1 MKARMVLCLF
11 IVILMASFASRST
24 AQVKISGDTSYI
36 SGSDFA
42 GNGFIGEMDST
53 ISNDTTAAG
62 ARKNPNAVY
71 ALYEGQIYYQT
82 TPIYFNDP
90 NHTLTIVGVP
100 DPKNP
105 TAHAK
110 PIVLLQPNGSTDVP
124 ANTVYGSITIKNVH
138 WQVMELDGN
147 LQSELFYCG
156 TANQHPQQLIL
167 DQDLFEFSNTDI
179 FDCTN
184 ETGAIG
190 GWPYGAKFFITNSY
204 FRNMF
209 EPGQWWSSRVF
220 QCKHPIDT
228 LWVENVT
235 TTSGGLTFLQQNELT
250 DFAYFNHNT
259 IINQKKYWLLSPY
272 HRSFIV
278 TNNIFVN
285 QNWVGEDTN
294 VTNSGQDPD
303 KLFMST
309 VNVDTNNA
317 TNGLVV
323 QPKYEATPGDSTHYS
338 HVLDLAN
345 LQVYVSNNVNYDDP
359 LITTGYYNNS
369 TYILSDTGSPAT
381 AWGPAIPS
389 YLGWFYSSP
398 RPVGNMPG
406 EWENS
411 RTAALMAAYT
421 PAHGGGMIEDNTTT
435 AQPFSYGMTAAI
447 VTLMAEWNQ
456 AVYGDP
462 RFPTKP
468 SITNSGYI
476 YGDYNPATLPGIVGG
491 AKTDAITS
499 GTTLAST
506 DQVGVSKFTD
516 LTENFSQSS
525 VVSTIDNFPVG
536 SLIWDDTKNA
546 AYAAAH
552 ASELNTIMNSYFAKG
567 GKTAVNAPKTGVAT
581 TFELS
586 QNYPNPFNPSTQ
598 ISFSLP
604 QQSTVQLKVYNTL
617 GQLVATLVNGA
628 LPAGL
633 HSVTFDA
640 RNLASGMYI
649 YRLSAGNFT
658 SVKKMMLLK

>member
-1 MKARMVLCLF
+1 MVLCLF
-11 IVILMASFASRST
+11 IVILMASFVASRSM
-24 AQVKISGDTSYI
+24 AQVKISGDTAYI

-42 GNGFIGEMDST
+42 GNGWLGEMDST
-53 ISNDTTAAG
+53 ISNDTTASG
-62 ARKNPNAVY
+62 ARKDPNRVY
-71 ALYEGQIYYQT
+71 ALYEGQVYFQL
-82 TPIYFNDP
+82 TPMYFNNP
-90 NHTLTIVGVP
+90 TGTLTIVGVP
-100 DPKNP
+100 DPNNP
-105 TAHAK
+105 SAHAK
-110 PIVLLQPNGSTDVP
+110 PIVLLQPSNGTEVA
-124 ANTVYGSITIKNVH
+124 ANKVYGSITIKNVH

-156 TANQHPQQLIL
+156 TANQLPQQLIL
-167 DQDLFEFSNTDI
+167 DNDLFEFSNTDI

-235 TTSGGLTFLQQNELT
+235 TTSGGLTFLQQNQLT

-272 HRSFIV
+272 HRTFYV

-285 QNWVGEDTN
+285 QDWVGEDSN

-309 VNVDTNNA
+309 INIDTNNA
-317 TNGLVV
+317 TNGLIT
-323 QPKYEATPGDSTHYS
+323 QPKYEGTLGDTASFAR
-338 HVLDLAN
+338 VMG
-345 LQVYVSNNVNYDDP
+345 LQYLPVFISNNINFNDP
-359 LITTGYYNNS
+359 LIASGYYNSS
-369 TYILSDTGSPAT
+369 TYIQADTGTSPGAFN
-381 AWGPAIPS
+381 AIPS
-389 YLGWFYSSP
+389 DLGWFSQFRKP
-398 RPVGNMPG
+398 QPVANIPG

-411 RTAALMAAYT
+411 RTVGILAAYA
-421 PAHGGGMIEDNTTT
+421 PPNGGMIEENTMAPATS
-435 AQPFSYGMTAAI
+435 PVPYGMSAAV

-462 RFPTKP
+462 RFPSKP
-468 SITNSGYI
+468 AITSSAYI

-491 AKTDAITS
+491 SKTDGITQTTAI
-499 GTTLAST
+499 GPN
-506 DQVGVSKFTD
+506 DQVGISKFTD

-525 VVSTIDNFPVG
+525 VMAPDGFPVG

-552 ASELNTIMNSYFAKG
+552 ANELGLIVSRYLSLG
-567 GKTAVNAPKTGVAT
+567 GITAVKAAKTGVAT

-598 ISFSLP
+598 IDFSIP
-604 QQSTVQLKVYNTL
+604 QQSNVQLKVYNTL
-617 GQLVATLVNGA
+617 GQVVATLVNGN
-628 LPAGL
+628 LSAGS
-633 HSVTFDA
+633 HSVNFDA

-658 SVKKMMLLK
+658 SVKKMLLLK